1 MLSPTWYY
9 TTADDAD
16 ESWYDLK
23 ADSSG
28 FRSVYGSAY
37 YNPYE
42 LSIGE
47 GLIPYGFSLS
57 LAVNHGFCFIFTND
71 TLSLEPVDS
80 VADTCPSP
88 VPTPV
93 PIPAPTVSVVPTP
106 APTPAPTLYPSI
118 APTQLPTPIPSNPTT
133 VPIPAPTA
141 MPTPVPTIA
150 RFELQDIGM
159 VNYTAC
165 KSHCASVGL
174 QMPCVT
180 NEYENAQLS
189 ALASFDGNDV
199 WLAYYRGLYNDVS
212 SVGTWA
218 WEYSCS
224 SSYTNWHFSSSADSC
239 TDLGWTNAASYGSST
254 VCGESDLSPLVDCSG
269 SLSYEDATD
278 FCLGVGAR
286 LCTLDEMSNDEARG
300 TGCDYDYEQLWTQ
313 TSCGD
318 DSHYTQYG
326 ASHQGDSIS
335 CASDSETRYVRCCAD
350 TADTAVL
357 TVAQTS
363 TGACAVLGGTS
374 SIDSCTDLGWTNAD
388 TYGSSAVCGESDL
401 SPLAGCSGSLSYEDA
416 TNFCLGVGAR
426 LCTLDEMSNDEVRGT
441 GCNYADDQLW
451 TQTSC
456 GDDSHYTQYGSSGAG
471 DSSSCAS
478 DSETRYVRCCADKY
492 TDASLWHDAT
502 CSTTTARCVCATP
515 VPSPVPTPVPTLAPT
530 VSVVPTPFIAQSCIE
545 LAQSG
550 YLCGGAARWL
560 IDPNGGDTSDAFP
573 VRCQPSGGL
582 TLTPGDSDNALC
594 TSFAYRYSTV
604 CGGSND
610 ADCLPSQA
618 ESGLPDAAY
627 TQACGV

>member
-1 MLSPTWYY
+1 MWAFDSNSEYYVKPYVYDGVLSPTWYY

-37 YNPYE
+37 YNPYN

-57 LAVNHGFCFIFTND
+57 LDSHHGFCFIFTNG

-224 SSYTNWHFSSSADSC
+224 SSYTNWHSSSSADIVTVACAVLGGTSSVDSC
-239 TDLGWTNAASYGSST
+239 TDLGWTNANTYGSSV
-254 VCGESDLSPLVDCSG
+254 VCGESDLSPLAGCSG
-269 SLSYEDATD
+269 FLSYGDATN
-278 FCLGVGAR
+278 FCLGAGAR
-286 LCTLDEMSNDEARG
+286 LCTVDEMSNDEARG
-300 TGCDYDYEQLWTQ
+300 TGCSYDDDQLWTQ

-326 ASHQGDSIS
+326 ASNQGDSSS
-335 CASDSETRYVRCCAD
+335 CTSDSETRYVRCCAD
-350 TADTAVL
+350 
-357 TVAQTS
+357 
-363 TGACAVLGGTS
+363 
-374 SIDSCTDLGWTNAD
+374 
-388 TYGSSAVCGESDL
+388 E
-401 SPLAGCSGSLSYEDA
+401 
-416 TNFCLGVGAR
+416 
-426 LCTLDEMSNDEVRGT
+426 
-441 GCNYADDQLW
+441 YA
-451 TQTSC
+451 
-456 GDDSHYTQYGSSGAG
+456 
-471 DSSSCAS
+471 
-478 DSETRYVRCCADKY
+478 
-492 TDASLWHDAT
+492 DASLWHDAT

-515 VPSPVPTPVPTLAPT
+515 VPSPVPTPVPTLVPT
-530 VSVVPTPFIAQSCIE
+530 VSALPTPFIAQSCIE